1 MYQEK
6 TSTIG
11 LYSQVGRQKVFLG
24 EGEFEL
30 SQYVGKTR
38 EEVDVRL
45 AGGPLINGLVHI

>member
-11 LYSQVGRQKVFLG
+11 LYSQVGRQKIFLG

-45 AGGPLINGLVHI
+45 AGGPLINGLIHI